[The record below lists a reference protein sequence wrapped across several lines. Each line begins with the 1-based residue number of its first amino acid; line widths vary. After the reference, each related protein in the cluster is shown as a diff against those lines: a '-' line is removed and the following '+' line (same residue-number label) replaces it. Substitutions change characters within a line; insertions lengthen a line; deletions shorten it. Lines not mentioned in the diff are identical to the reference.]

1 MKVVEPSILMEER
14 SRYQKELNSCDALLQ
29 RVKKMS
35 QDYAFCEEKLS
46 QIINYLSEGCIID
59 GVGVGYNSLN
69 MRKEKMLSDM
79 STIES
84 TVTFLIN
91 RKRILSKS
99 IGNINRELAGLSAR
113 KKVRL
118 NASSTLH

>member
-14 SRYQKELNSCDALLQ
+14 SRYQKELKSCDALLQ

-84 TVTFLIN
+84 TVKFLIN
-91 RKRILSKS
+91 RRKILSKR
-99 IGNINRELAGLSAR
+99 IGNINKELAGLSVR
-113 KKVRL
+113 KQVRL
-118 NASSTLH
+118 NASSTFH

>member
-1 MKVVEPSILMEER
+1 MEER
-14 SRYQKELNSCDALLQ
+14 SRYQKELKSCDALLQ

-84 TVTFLIN
+84 TVKFLIN
-91 RKRILSKS
+91 RRKILSKR
-99 IGNINRELAGLSAR
+99 IGNINKELAGLPAR
-113 KKVRL
+113 KQVRL
-118 NASSTLH
+118 NASSTFH

>member
-1 MKVVEPSILMEER
+1 
-14 SRYQKELNSCDALLQ
+14 
-29 RVKKMS
+29 MS

-79 STIES
+79 SKIES
-84 TVTFLIN
+84 TVKFIIN
-91 RKRILSKS
+91 RRKILSK
-99 IGNINRELAGLSAR
+99 IICNINKELAGLSAR
-113 KKVRL
+113 KQVRL
-118 NASSTLH
+118 NASSIFH

>member
-1 MKVVEPSILMEER
+1 
-14 SRYQKELNSCDALLQ
+14 
-29 RVKKMS
+29 MS

-59 GVGVGYNSLN
+59 DVGIGYNSLN

-84 TVTFLIN
+84 TVKFIIN
-91 RKRILSKS
+91 RRKILSKI
-99 IGNINRELAGLSAR
+99 IGNINKELAGLSAR
-113 KKVRL
+113 KQVRL
-118 NASSTLH
+118 NASSIFH

>member
-1 MKVVEPSILMEER
+1 MEER

-113 KKVRL
+113 KQVRL

>member
-113 KKVRL
+113 KQVRL

>member
-14 SRYQKELNSCDALLQ
+14 SRYQKELKSCDALLQ

-79 STIES
+79 STIEF
-84 TVTFLIN
+84 TVKFLIN
-91 RKRILSKS
+91 RRKILSKL
-99 IGNINRELAGLSAR
+99 IGNINKELAGLSVR
-113 KKVRL
+113 KQVRL
-118 NASSTLH
+118 NASSTFH

>member
-1 MKVVEPSILMEER
+1 MKVVEPSILMEEK
-14 SRYQKELNSCDALLQ
+14 SRYQKELKSCDALLQ

-84 TVTFLIN
+84 TVKFLIN
-91 RKRILSKS
+91 RRKILSKL
-99 IGNINRELAGLSAR
+99 IGNINKELAGLSVR
-113 KKVRL
+113 KQVRL
-118 NASSTLH
+118 NASSTFH